1 MRKDFD
7 RSAILL
13 PLVLF
18 FGLIIFY
25 VFDFERLLN
34 WENIAKNF
42 YVIEFWATENL
53 ILAYLSFFFVYFVSV
68 SLSIPIASLLS
79 MAGGAVFGWPAT
91 FPVILGATFGSWIV
105 FYAARGIFSV
115 FLNTRASPFLSM
127 ISDRINT
134 SSFLWVFIL
143 RLIPIVP
150 FWAVNIISG
159 LLGVRSTTYILA
171 TLIGI
176 IPGSIIYV
184 SIGQGI
190 KNIVGDGHSP
200 DFPNLLESH
209 LAFPVIAI
217 FILFFVGL
225 IVRKKWK
232 KN

>member
-1 MRKDFD
+1 
-7 RSAILL
+7 
-13 PLVLF
+13 
-18 FGLIIFY
+18 
-25 VFDFERLLN
+25 
-34 WENIAKNF
+34 
-42 YVIEFWATENL
+42 
-53 ILAYLSFFFVYFVSV
+53 
-68 SLSIPIASLLS
+68 
-79 MAGGAVFGWPAT
+79 MAGGAFLGWPAA

-115 FLNTRASPFLSM
+115 FLNTRVSPFLSM

-184 SIGQGI
+184 SIGHGI
-190 KNIVGDGHSP
+190 KNIVGDGNSP
-200 DFPNLLESH
+200 DFPNLAESY
-209 LAFPVIAI
+209 LVFPVTTI